1 MLNKVILMGRLTQE
15 PELRVTA
22 SGVNVCSFSLA
33 VQRDF
38 ARPGEEKQ
46 TDFINISAF
55 RNTAEFVSKWFHKGQ
70 LVAVCGRLQTRSW
83 DDPNGGGKRYATDVV
98 ADEVHFAEPKRDNY
112 AGQGYAPQGGGY
124 PQQQYGAAQQ
134 FGAAQQQQPQYN
146 AAPPAGFNVDMDSD
160 EDLPF

>member
-38 ARPGEEKQ
+38 ARAGEEKQ

-55 RNTAEFVSKWFHKGQ
+55 RNTAEFVSKWFHKGDCRH
-70 LVAVCGRLQTRSW
+70 ARGTTR
-83 DDPNGGGKRYATDVV
+83 T
-98 ADEVHFAEPKRDNY
+98 AEARD
-112 AGQGYAPQGGGY
+112 
-124 PQQQYGAAQQ
+124 
-134 FGAAQQQQPQYN
+134 
-146 AAPPAGFNVDMDSD
+146 M
-160 EDLPF
+160 LRKL

>member
-1 MLNKVILMGRLTQE
+1 MLNKAILMGRLTHE

-22 SGVNVCSFSLA
+22 SGINVCSFSLA

-38 ARPGEEKQ
+38 ARAGEEKQ
-46 TDFINISAF
+46 TDFINIIAF

-70 LVAVCGRLQTRSW
+70 LVAVCGRLQSRSW
-83 DDPNGGGKRYATDVV
+83 DDPNGGGKRYATEVV

-112 AGQGYAPQGGGY
+112 SGQQGYAPQGGGY
-124 PQQQYGAAQQ
+124 SQPQYNAAPQYGAQP
-134 FGAAQQQQPQYN
+134 PQYN
-146 AAPPAGFNVDMDSD
+146 AAPPAGFNVDIDND